1 MRSFQDLPPALRTL
15 GTGVLLGLPAV
26 APAFA
31 ATGDDVVSPRGMLL
45 VGSLALLGIGLAL
58 KLWAIRDERNAE
70 ASRDAPDL
78 RWWRNP

>member
-1 MRSFQDLPPALRTL
+1 MKSFKELPQALRTF
-15 GTGVLLGLPAV
+15 GAGVLLGLPAV

-31 ATGDDVVSPRGMLL
+31 ATGDDLVSPRGMLL

-58 KLWAIRDERNAE
+58 KAWAIRDERNAE
-70 ASRDAPDL
+70 SSRDAPDL